1 MSNKK
6 RIYIKTVLNKDIR
19 RFSLKPNS
27 RIEEF
32 QLIVQEIYKIPTSY
46 IVDYLDNEGDHITVT
61 NQLEFEEALHVAHT
75 IRPKII
81 RFNIKLLVQIDKNTL
96 EKSKKLDLINDQNQQ
111 IIDCPEPELEQEQK
125 EELEQDQK
133 EGQETEKKKEQEKE
147 KPVQKKK
154 EQKEKKNEKKV
165 IPNTDVPYFNELM
178 SIAEMGFEDL
188 DLVLKLLKKYKGDVQ
203 KVVLRL
209 SQIKN

>member
-96 EKSKKLDLINDQNQQ
+96 EKSKKLDLINEQNQQ
-111 IIDCPEPELEQEQK
+111 IMDCTETGIEEQPRTQPDLART
-125 EELEQDQK
+125 EE
-133 EGQETEKKKEQEKE
+133 QETEQQEEQETKKKDECES
-147 KPVQKKK
+147 KKIK
-154 EQKEKKNEKKV
+154 RKIEV

-188 DLVLKLLKKYKGDVQ
+188 DLVLKLLQKYKGDVQ